1 MLSSEPSG
9 CKGDVFTPRPFIFNS
24 CQRGYFTSLTP
35 REPPGQVK
43 MVAVDG
49 FHIHI
54 GEVTGL
60 QSFFVF
66 YGPGGTAS
74 AVCSAGITIQ
84 REVRESS
91 EGPHYSKSNISH
103 IHMAPIPHYWQRELF
118 MPSAI
123 RSLHYWHH
131 QLMPPFI
138 EACCE
143 LWNFRRLWSVWRF
156 FNTHLFPP
164 LSI

>member
-1 MLSSEPSG
+1 
-9 CKGDVFTPRPFIFNS
+9 
-24 CQRGYFTSLTP
+24 
-35 REPPGQVK
+35 

-66 YGPGGTAS
+66 YGPIGTAS

-91 EGPHYSKSNISH
+91 EGPYYSKSNISH
-103 IHMAPIPHYWQRELF
+103 IHMAPN
-118 MPSAI
+118 PSLLTA
-123 RSLHYWHH
+123 
-131 QLMPPFI
+131 
-138 EACCE
+138 
-143 LWNFRRLWSVWRF
+143 
-156 FNTHLFPP
+156 
-164 LSI
+164 